1 MDYKRICRA
10 SSLGM
15 MGKNSFIV
23 ELNIINGFRMR
34 LLADHKQTVSV
45 YLEEVQSLAEVNSR
59 VIEK

>member
-1 MDYKRICRA
+1 
-10 SSLGM
+10 M